1 MSQEDQNKKIEI
13 HPLPVLTDNII
24 WIWVIKNLAIVV
36 DPSIALPVKDWL
48 DHRRLKL
55 LAILQTH
62 HHEDHIGGTKELLR
76 QWPKAE
82 VIASKADLQRI
93 PFQTISV
100 TDQDKLIIN
109 SFCITV
115 LDIPG
120 HTRTHIAF
128 HVKDNLKKQSIL
140 FCGDTLFSG
149 GCGRLFEG
157 TPEDMFMSLKR
168 LNNLP
173 QGTKIYCGHEYTEE
187 NLKWALSLY
196 PEDASIK
203 KRLEEIIKLR
213 EAGIT
218 SLPSTL
224 KEERKTNLFIQ
235 AQNVKE
241 FSYLR
246 RHKDTWSA

>member
-1 MSQEDQNKKIEI
+1 MFEIFPIRAFSDNYMWTLVKGDQ
-13 HPLPVLTDNII
+13 
-24 WIWVIKNLAIVV
+24 AIVV
-36 DPSIALPVKDWL
+36 DPGEAKPIIEAFDKKNLDLKSI
-48 DHRRLKL
+48 
-55 LAILQTH
+55 IITH
-62 HHEDHIGGTKELLR
+62 HHFDHTGGLVELKDHFNCEVYGPGGGHIEGVSSPLNDNEEFELLG
-76 QWPKAE
+76 KKF
-82 VIASKADLQRI
+82 IALHTPAHTL
-93 PFQTISV
+93 
-100 TDQDKLIIN
+100 DQLAYYSEEACSD
-109 SFCITV
+109 
-115 LDIPG
+115 P
-120 HTRTHIAF
+120 
-128 HVKDNLKKQSIL
+128 IL